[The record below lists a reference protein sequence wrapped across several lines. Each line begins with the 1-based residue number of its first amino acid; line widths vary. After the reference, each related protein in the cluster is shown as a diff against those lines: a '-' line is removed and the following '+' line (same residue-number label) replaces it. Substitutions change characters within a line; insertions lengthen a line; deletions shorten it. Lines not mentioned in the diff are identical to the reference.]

1 MTTPLIAACTNCN
14 STTAP
19 LITRAG
25 RLVCRNCWTVGGLLD
40 DDNPATNV
48 AKEVMPHA

>member
-19 LITRAG
+19 LLTRAG
-25 RLVCRNCWTVGGLLD
+25 RLLCRKCWTVGGLLD
-40 DDNPATNV
+40 DD
-48 AKEVMPHA
+48 KEETTCQAHSD